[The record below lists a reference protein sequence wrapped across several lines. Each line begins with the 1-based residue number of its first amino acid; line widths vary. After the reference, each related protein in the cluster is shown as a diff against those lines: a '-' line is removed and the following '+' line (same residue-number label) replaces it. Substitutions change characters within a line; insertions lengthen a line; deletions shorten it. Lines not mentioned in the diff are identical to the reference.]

1 MKRLVVIILFG
12 GLTVGGFFLFQSFS
26 PDVEA
31 QETIVE
37 VQAEPEIIET
47 IDRYTIEDG
56 DTFTDVME
64 QLNVAYSDALEIV
77 EAADGIFDFTT
88 IKVGKEIR
96 IVSLDGVQDRIE
108 YEPNSEMIVTVD
120 LINGTYLTVEE
131 EILYEI
137 EITTAQVTI
146 DESLYLSGLNADLP
160 ELLILKFAEIFAW
173 EIDFA
178 TQVQKNDTMEVVYEK
193 RYRNGEEAG
202 VGNVLAGRF
211 TNSGELA
218 SAYLFID
225 SGGNASYYDEGGD
238 SLVRPFLK
246 APLSYS
252 RITSGFSYAR
262 FHPVTGT
269 TSPHRA
275 IDYAA
280 PIGTPI
286 LAVGDG
292 TVILAQYSGGYGNF
306 IKIRHNGMYQTHY
319 AHLSKYAVSAGEKV
333 KQGDVIGYV
342 GSTGFSTGPHLH
354 YEIQVNGTLVNPLE
368 VEFPKGDPIVEE
380 ERESFFNER
389 DRLEGFFD

>member
-160 ELLILKFAEIFAW
+160 ELLILKFAEIF
-173 EIDFA
+173 E
-178 TQVQKNDTMEVVYEK
+178 
-193 RYRNGEEAG
+193 
-202 VGNVLAGRF
+202 
-211 TNSGELA
+211 
-218 SAYLFID
+218 
-225 SGGNASYYDEGGD
+225 
-238 SLVRPFLK
+238 
-246 APLSYS
+246 
-252 RITSGFSYAR
+252 
-262 FHPVTGT
+262 
-269 TSPHRA
+269 
-275 IDYAA
+275 
-280 PIGTPI
+280 
-286 LAVGDG
+286 
-292 TVILAQYSGGYGNF
+292 
-306 IKIRHNGMYQTHY
+306 
-319 AHLSKYAVSAGEKV
+319 
-333 KQGDVIGYV
+333 
-342 GSTGFSTGPHLH
+342 
-354 YEIQVNGTLVNPLE
+354 
-368 VEFPKGDPIVEE
+368 
-380 ERESFFNER
+380 
-389 DRLEGFFD
+389 